1 MTDALGV
8 FLQGFVT
15 LLVIFDPIGNIPLF
29 QTFTATFDVAKKKK
43 VINRSVMIAMAI
55 LAFFALGG
63 FIVFE
68 IFNISINDFR
78 IAGGILLF
86 ILSIE
91 GLLGREEARWISS
104 EDIAVVPLA
113 TPLMAGPGA
122 IYTVIYLMQ
131 GPFGPAVTLFAIV
144 SNIII
149 QWVLLFYSERVLR
162 AIGKTGSTIISRI
175 MAFILSAIAIGMI
188 REGITTI
195 IVGLT

>member
-1 MTDALGV
+1 MTDALGIY
-8 FLQGFVT
+8 LQGFIT

-29 QTFTATFDVAKKKK
+29 QTFTATLDSSKKKK
-43 VINRSVMIAMAI
+43 IINRSVIIAMAI

-131 GPFGPAVTLFAIV
+131 GPYGPSVTFFAIV
-144 SNIII
+144 SNITI
-149 QWVLLFYSERVLR
+149 QWALLFYSERVLR

-188 REGITTI
+188 REGITAI
-195 IVGLT
+195 LAGLS

>member
-1 MTDALGV
+1 MIDPVGIY
-8 FLQGFVT
+8 LQGFVM

-29 QTFTATFDVAKKKK
+29 HTFTATLDADKKRRI
-43 VINRSVMIAMAI
+43 INRSVIIATAI
-55 LAFFALGG
+55 LVFFALGG
-63 FIVFE
+63 FLVFE
-68 IFNISINDFR
+68 VFNISVNDFR

-86 ILSIE
+86 IMSIE

-104 EDIAVVPLA
+104 EDVAVVPLA

-131 GPFGPAVTLFAIV
+131 GPYGPGVTLFAIA
-144 SNIII
+144 SNVII

-162 AIGKTGSTIISRI
+162 MIGKTGSTIISRI

-188 REGITTI
+188 REGVITI
-195 IVGLT
+195 LMALS

>member
-1 MTDALGV
+1 MIEVLGIH
-8 FLQGFVT
+8 LQGFIT

-29 QTFTATFDVAKKKK
+29 QTFTATFDSSKKRRI
-43 VINRSVMIAMAI
+43 INRSVMIAMAI

-63 FIVFE
+63 FLVFE

-91 GLLGREEARWISS
+91 GLLGKEEARWISS
-104 EDIAVVPLA
+104 EDVAVVPLA

-131 GPFGPAVTLFAIV
+131 GPYGATVTLFAIL

-162 AIGKTGSTIISRI
+162 TIGKTGSTIISRI

-188 REGITTI
+188 REGITAI
-195 IVGLT
+195 LVGLT

>member
-1 MTDALGV
+1 MIDALGAY
-8 FLQGFVT
+8 LQGFIT

-29 QTFTATFDVAKKKK
+29 QTFTATLDASKKKQI
-43 VINRSVMIAMAI
+43 INRSVVIAMAI

-63 FIVFE
+63 FLVFE

-104 EDIAVVPLA
+104 EDVAVVPLA

-131 GPFGPAVTLFAIV
+131 GPYGPGVTLFAIV
-144 SNIII
+144 SNIVI
-149 QWVLLFYSERVLR
+149 QWVLLYYSDRVLR
-162 AIGKTGSTIISRI
+162 ALGKTGSTIISRI

-188 REGITTI
+188 REGITAI
-195 IVGLT
+195 LLNLT